1 MIFSPQ
7 TSWTP
12 ISVPE
17 RRFTQMLPQPVAPWT
32 PSRMMQAAWLW
43 LIAETPAQEAVKIS
57 KG

>member
-12 ISVPE
+12 ASLPE
-17 RRFTQMLPQPVAPWT
+17 RRFVQMLPQPVIPWT

-43 LIAETPAQEAVKIS
+43 LIAETPAQGVVK
-57 KG
+57 G